1 MSFNDQKAFLQSIH
15 PFDELSE
22 TQLDD
27 LAKRIEIGFYPA
39 ETSLT
44 VCGAEP
50 DRFYIIIKGE
60 VKALD
65 EQDNVVRVYREKDSF
80 DADAL
85 LEGNCD
91 YHYLVSEDLIA
102 YEIDKKSF
110 MKLFEANETFRQFYL
125 MDIVERIEHLKKR
138 ERDNGMG
145 EWMTARVSESYWHAP
160 CIVPAETPLLEA
172 VRRSV
177 EMGRSEIIVDSPE
190 YGYGI
195 IADSDLKR
203 LFAEGGLDPDARTE
217 ALAHFPLLTVEKE
230 DFLFNAYLELIR
242 KNIKRLGV
250 TEKGRLIGVLEQID
264 ILSYFANHSHL
275 ITVKIERARSVEELK
290 EASLGYLTIVRRLYA
305 QGLKSRYI
313 AKLISE
319 INRKLFARL
328 FAMIVPE
335 ELQND
340 CALLVMGSEGRGEQI
355 IRTDQDNALAVR
367 DGVDVAKFVPH
378 MERFSAALL
387 EFGYPP
393 CPGKIMVTNDYW
405 RRDVSGYKKEIER
418 WIERPDEESFMY
430 FSIFFDAETV
440 AGDAA
445 LNRELKEYIFSR
457 FDERND
463 IYMAHFARLALLF
476 ETPVG
481 LWSTLLHRD
490 RHVDIKKAGIF
501 PIVQG
506 VRSLALRYRVEELS
520 TVERLKE
527 LARREILK
535 ESFARELIEAF
546 DTLGILRLG
555 AQLRAIDEERE
566 PDNTIHSDDLSKIQ
580 RDLLR
585 DSLEIVERFKG
596 FITRHFELDRL
607 PS

>member
-15 PFDELSE
+15 PFDELSDE
-22 TQLDD
+22 LLED
-27 LAKRIEIGFYPA
+27 LTKRIEIAFYPA

-50 DRFYIIIKGE
+50 DRFYIIIKGV
-60 VKALD
+60 VKVLD
-65 EQDNVVRVYREKDSF
+65 EHDDTVRIYREKDSF

-85 LEGNCD
+85 LEGRCAF
-91 YHYLVSEDLIA
+91 HYLVEEDLIC

-110 MKLFEANETFRQFYL
+110 LKLFESNEAFRRFYL

-145 EWMTARVSESYWHAP
+145 EWITARVRESYLHTP
-160 CIVPAETPLLEA
+160 CIVKTDTPLMEA
-172 VRRSV
+172 IRRSV
-177 EMGRSEIIVDSPE
+177 EMGRSEIIVEGSDD
-190 YGYGI
+190 YGI

-203 LFAEGGLDPDARTE
+203 MLAEGSFDPGAPSGSI
-217 ALAHFPLLTVEKE
+217 AHYPLLTVEKD

-250 TEKGRLIGVLEQID
+250 TEQGRLVGVLEQID
-264 ILSYFANHSHL
+264 ILSHFANHSHL
-275 ITVKIERARSVEELK
+275 ITVKIEQARTIDELK

-328 FAMIVPE
+328 FEMILPE
-335 ELQND
+335 EMREE
-340 CALLVMGSEGRGEQI
+340 CALLVLGSEGRGEQI
-355 IRTDQDNALAVR
+355 IRTDQDNALVVK
-367 DGVDVAKFVPH
+367 DGVNLQKFAPY
-378 MERFSAALL
+378 MERFSQALL

-393 CPGKIMVTNDYW
+393 CPGRIMVTNDYW
-405 RRDVSGYKKEIER
+405 RKNVSGYKAEIDH
-418 WIERPDEESFMY
+418 WIDQPEEESFMY
-430 FSIFFDAETV
+430 FSIFFDAQAV
-440 AGDAA
+440 AGDPQ
-445 LNRELKEYIFSR
+445 LLREIKEYTFSR
-457 FDERND
+457 FNERND
-463 IYMAHFARLALLF
+463 IYMAHFARLSLLF

-490 RHVDIKKAGIF
+490 RHIDIKKAGIF
-501 PIVQG
+501 PLVQG
-506 VRSLALRYRVEELS
+506 TRSLALRYKIQALS
-520 TVERLKE
+520 TVERIKE
-527 LARREILK
+527 LSNLEILE
-535 ESFARELIEAF
+535 ESFAKELIEAF
-546 DTLGILRLG
+546 DTLGMLRLQT
-555 AQLRAIDEERE
+555 QLQAIDEGHT
-566 PDNTIHSDDLSKIQ
+566 PDNTIHTDRLSKIQ

-585 DSLEIVERFKG
+585 DSLEIVERYKG

-607 PS
+607 PG

>member
-1 MSFNDQKAFLQSIH
+1 MSFSDQKAFLQSIH
-15 PFDELSE
+15 PFDELSD
-22 TQLDD
+22 QLLED
-27 LAKRIEIGFYPA
+27 LAKRIEIAFYPA

-60 VKALD
+60 VRVLD
-65 EQDNVVRVYREKDSF
+65 ERDEVVRIYREKDSF

-85 LEGNCD
+85 LEGRCD
-91 YHYLVSEDLIA
+91 YHYQVAEDLIC
-102 YEIDKKSF
+102 YEIDKKIF
-110 MKLFEANETFRQFYL
+110 MKLFESSEGFRRFYL

-145 EWMTARVSESYWHAP
+145 EWMTARVSESYWHTP
-160 CIVPAETPLLEA
+160 CVVEEQTPLLEA
-172 VRRSV
+172 LRRSV
-177 EMGRSEIIVDSPE
+177 EMGRSEIIVE
-190 YGYGI
+190 GQEGYGI
-195 IADSDLKR
+195 VADSDLKR
-203 LFAEGGLDPDARTE
+203 MLAEGSYDPDA
-217 ALAHFPLLTVEKE
+217 AAGSVAHFPLLTVEKE

-250 TEKGRLIGVLEQID
+250 TENGRLIGVLEQID

-275 ITVKIERARSVEELK
+275 ITVKIERARNVEELK

-305 QGLKSRYI
+305 QGLKARYI

-328 FAMIVPE
+328 FEMILPQ
-335 ELQND
+335 ELQKE

-355 IRTDQDNALAVR
+355 IRTDQDNALVVR
-367 DGVDVAKFVPH
+367 DGVDVDRFVPY

-405 RRDVSGYKKEIER
+405 RRDVAGYKKEIDR
-418 WIERPDEESFMY
+418 WIEAPDEESFMY
-430 FSIFFDAETV
+430 FSIFFDAKAV
-440 AGDAA
+440 AGDDA
-445 LNRELKEYIFSR
+445 LIRELKEYIFSR

-481 LWSTLLHRD
+481 IWSSLLHRD

-501 PIVQG
+501 PVVQG
-506 VRSLALRYRVEELS
+506 VRSLALRYRVDALS
-520 TVERLKE
+520 TVERIKE
-527 LARREILK
+527 LSSRGILD
-535 ESFARELIEAF
+535 ENFSRELIEAF
-546 DTLGILRLG
+546 DTLSILRLR
-555 AQLRAIDEERE
+555 AQLQALDEGKT
-566 PDNTIHSDDLSKIQ
+566 PDNTIHSEQLSKIQ

-596 FITRHFELDRL
+596 FIARHFELDRL
-607 PS
+607 PG